1 MGAQE
6 ATGSAT
12 DDAAE
17 RSRPRQVRARLGAW
31 TPVALVRA
39 AHPKLGL
46 VTALGLAGAAAL
58 SGRSSLAV
66 GMVLATAVVGQAVLG
81 WHNDL
86 VDRVRD
92 ASHER
97 TGKPLVR
104 GDVDPSTV
112 WFWLAVAVMLVV
124 PLAVFHGVWA
134 GLAYL
139 GSLLLGIL
147 GNVLLRG
154 GWLSWV
160 TWAASY
166 ALLPA
171 FLAYGG
177 FAGEGRETPPEVS
190 VTALAALLG
199 VCVHVL
205 VALPG
210 LVADNQDGRRHL
222 PLRVALRTGAP
233 RLLWITAVVTVLV
246 LAGLLASGARVGLTQ

>member
-1 MGAQE
+1 MGAQP
-6 ATGSAT
+6 ATETVSDPARGRA
-12 DDAAE
+12 
-17 RSRPRQVRARLGAW
+17 RSRPLRTRVSSW
-31 TPVALVRA
+31 TPVALGRA
-39 AHPKLGL
+39 THPRLGL

-58 SGRSSLAV
+58 SGRSSQAV
-66 GMVLATAVVGQAVLG
+66 GMVLATTLVGQAVLG

-92 ASHER
+92 TSHER
-97 TGKPLVR
+97 ADKPLVR
-104 GDVDPSTV
+104 GDLDPSTV

-139 GSLLLGIL
+139 GYLLVGIL

-160 TWAASY
+160 PWAASY

-177 FAGEGRETPPEVS
+177 FAGQGRETPPEIS
-190 VTALAALLG
+190 VTVLAALLG
-199 VCVHVL
+199 VCVHVV

-210 LVADNQDGRRHL
+210 LVADNQDERRHL
-222 PLRVALRTGAP
+222 PLRIALRTGAP
-233 RLLWITAVVTVLV
+233 RLLWISLIATGLV
-246 LAGLLASGARVGLTQ
+246 LAGLLLAGARVGLTQ